1 MLKINKNSINE
12 LFPTEKKG
20 CFELLSNYQPAGD
33 QKRAISELIA
43 GLRYWL
49 ECDQNLMYF

>member
-43 GLRYWL
+43 KHAKKRIKHELNY
-49 ECDQNLMYF
+49 E